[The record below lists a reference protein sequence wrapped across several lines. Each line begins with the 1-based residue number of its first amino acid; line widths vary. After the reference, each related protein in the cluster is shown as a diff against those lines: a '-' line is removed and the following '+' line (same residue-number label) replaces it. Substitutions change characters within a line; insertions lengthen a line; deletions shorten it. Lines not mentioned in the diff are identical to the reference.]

1 MLCIYWVVLKVFGV
15 LVNIVGCDEDK
26 YSFYES
32 MFLKFNKLMLY
43 DVSIVDLIFVFIF
56 NLI

>member
-32 MFLKFNKLMLY
+32 MFLKFNKLILY

-56 NLI
+56 NLR

>member
-1 MLCIYWVVLKVFGV
+1 MLCSYWVVLKVFGV

-32 MFLKFNKLMLY
+32 MFLKFNKLILY

-56 NLI
+56 NLR

>member
-1 MLCIYWVVLKVFGV
+1 MLCSYWVVLKVFGV

-26 YSFYES
+26 YSFYER
-32 MFLKFNKLMLY
+32 MFLKFNKLILY

-56 NLI
+56 NLR

>member
-32 MFLKFNKLMLY
+32 MFLKFNKLILY
-43 DVSIVDLIFVFIF
+43 DVSIIDLIFVFIF
-56 NLI
+56 NLR